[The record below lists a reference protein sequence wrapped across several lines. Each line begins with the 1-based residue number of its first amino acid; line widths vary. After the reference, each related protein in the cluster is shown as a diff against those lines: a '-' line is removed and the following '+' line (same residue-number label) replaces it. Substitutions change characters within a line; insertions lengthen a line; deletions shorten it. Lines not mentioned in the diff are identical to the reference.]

1 MFHFK
6 NLESWCVVNKEK
18 ITLICMDDKAKIPVG
33 QPGTPKAATSLMQK
47 RWTAKGVTLES
58 SDHNYHPAS
67 IYMFKVNNRDTR
79 TRCEICSKLTLNR
92 KMQAGHAINLTT
104 SANLLCETRR
114 A

>member
-47 RWTAKGVTLES
+47 TWTPKGVTL
-58 SDHNYHPAS
+58 
-67 IYMFKVNNRDTR
+67 
-79 TRCEICSKLTLNR
+79 
-92 KMQAGHAINLTT
+92 
-104 SANLLCETRR
+104 
-114 A
+114 